1 MSIYNIHNSIGLKL
15 LSHWRLGLSQLNKHK
30 FDHDLNLYLILNV
43 HVVYRICTC
52 FLFLSA
58 LPSLQRYWF
67 LFELENIDTDILNLS
82 DNKITPTSFYGHSNY
97 DTMQNWA
104 IPKRSKQVDWE
115 HRYFLEILK
124 ILDICYFNLRNS
136 GQSKASLLR
145 IPQKCVTPL
154 GNSKAKNQHP

>member
-67 LFELENIDTDILNLS
+67 LLENIDTDILNLS